1 MKSYRYRPVAERGH
15 QPPGEANQNNR
26 ERPDHNIGEPVSA
39 NHNARKR
46 ENHKYN
52 KGDNPRRFAEITQH
66 KGGKYQQHHT
76 VIAWETVF

>member
-1 MKSYRYRPVAERGH
+1 MLIAWVICLKFVYFRPGDNSQKRYRPVAERGH
-15 QPPGEANQNNR
+15 QPPWEANQNNR

-52 KGDNPRRFAEITQH
+52 KGDNPRLLP
-66 KGGKYQQHHT
+66 K
-76 VIAWETVF
+76 